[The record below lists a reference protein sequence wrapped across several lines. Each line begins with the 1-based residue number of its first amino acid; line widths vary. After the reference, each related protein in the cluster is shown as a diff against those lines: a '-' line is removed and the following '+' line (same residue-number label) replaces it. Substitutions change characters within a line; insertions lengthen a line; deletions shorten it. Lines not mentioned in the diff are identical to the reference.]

1 MMKSLVEN
9 FSKQLSDAIAIGTK
23 ARLTEP
29 AGQISNV
36 LICGLGGSGIGG
48 SIVSELVVANA
59 NVPINVTKGYFI
71 PAYVNENT
79 LVIVSSYSGNTEETL
94 NCMELAAGRNAKI
107 VAVTSGGRMLEI
119 AKEKNYDH
127 IVVPGGMPPRA
138 CLGYSLTQLFFILG
152 HFKIIT
158 NNFQKELENAVR
170 LIDAEESNIIAE
182 ARSIAEKLK
191 DRTPV
196 IYATTYYEG
205 IAIRLRQQLNENS
218 KVLCWHQIIPEMNHN
233 ELVGWTQKND
243 NLSVLIFVDKD
254 EYSRNLARIDINKE
268 VIKKY
273 TSHITEIYSKGT
285 TAIEKAIYFIHLGDW
300 VSVIL
305 GELRGADLMEIN
317 VINHL
322 KSALSKI

>member
-1 MMKSLVEN
+1 MKTLVAN
-9 FSKQLSDAIAIGTK
+9 FSKQLSDAITIGNSAVLHK
-23 ARLTEP
+23 SANE
-29 AGQISNV
+29 IKNV

-94 NCMELAAGRNAKI
+94 NCLELAAARNAKI
-107 VAVTSGGRMLEI
+107 TSITSGGKLLDI
-119 AKEKNYDH
+119 SKQKGYDH

-138 CLGYSLTQLFFILG
+138 CLGYSLTQLFFIIG
-152 HFKIIT
+152 FHKIIDDRY
-158 NNFQKELENAVR
+158 QKELENAIK
-170 LIDAEESNIIAE
+170 LIEAEEKNIIEE
-182 ARSIAEKLK
+182 ATQVAQKLVEK
-191 DRTPV
+191 TPV

-233 ELVGWTQKND
+233 ELVGWTQKSD
-243 NLSVLIFVDKD
+243 TLSVLILVDKE
-254 EYSRNLARIDINKE
+254 EYSRNLARIEINKE

-273 TSHITEIYSKGT
+273 TNNITEIYSKGT

-300 VSVIL
+300 ISVIL
-305 GELRGADLMEIN
+305 GEQRGADLMEIN